1 MKCNNPQNIRP
12 MKNLLSI
19 LLLVLTI
26 SVSAQPQNNI
36 CDTTCQLTGVPLGYS
51 FQGKTLTVTG
61 SFCAMEVKRFY
72 AWENPNGGFFEFN
85 YWGGRICSNTFY
97 DYYLNT
103 GKTFQDEV
111 EYLMAIYQPFAV
123 LRGANRARV
132 RYEITANGVTISTT
146 YIKP

>member
-1 MKCNNPQNIRP
+1 MKT
-12 MKNLLSI
+12 LLSI
-19 LLLVLTI
+19 LMLTI
-26 SVSAQPQNNI
+26 SMVSYSQPQNNV
-36 CDTTCQLTGVPLGYS
+36 CDTTCTLTGVPTAYS
-51 FQGKTLTVTG
+51 FSGKTLTVTG

-72 AWENPNGGFFEFN
+72 AWEQPGGGYFEFN

-103 GKTFQDEV
+103 GKAFQDEV
-111 EYLMAIYQPFAV
+111 EYLMAIYQPSAV

-132 RYEITANGVTISTT
+132 RYEITANGVTISTN